1 MARRRKKNASLKID
15 DNTQVLQRI
24 IPGVLLI
31 GAAGLGIIFLFALDN
46 GVLGDALARG
56 LRKAFGLGSA
66 SLYLLMAVA
75 GVTLMGGKKGEMF
88 WRLSGLFLIWLGLE
102 GILHLNASAGSS
114 QAEIMELGRSG
125 QGGGML
131 GAVLVDGSVGAIGA
145 AGSYFIFAFLMAV
158 GVLVAGRAAAVGAAR
173 SFYNVLRGQWQT
185 AGTALRQ
192 RRAVTAGQAAEPKK
206 AETKKKPV
214 FEKQERPAARDAA
227 AVKPFYQVVRAEE
240 AAAKE
245 TPTGAGERS
254 GEEFLPAEETAGREY
269 EYVLPPLSLLERTPA
284 PAGSGSE
291 DLAGNVAM
299 LEKTLQSFG
308 IESKIVCVTQGPAI
322 TRYEL
327 QPAAGVKIS
336 RIAGLADDI
345 AMNLSAASVR
355 IEAPIP
361 GKAVVGIEVPNKETG
376 AVFFREMLEGAAFQQ
391 TPGKLTLALG
401 KDIAG
406 AHVLGDLTQMPHL
419 LIAGAP
425 GSGKSVCINSI
436 IASILY
442 KSRPEEVKLLLI
454 DPKRVEMANY
464 EGVPHLVAPVVVEA
478 DKAASALKWVVR
490 EMESRYELFAAC
502 GERNIAGYNAA
513 RAKERETANAA
524 MENAATDGGG
534 ETALRPELPFIV
546 TIIDELAD
554 LMMVTPADVEDAICR
569 MAQMGR
575 AAGVHLIVATQRPS
589 VNVVT
594 GLIKANVPSRI
605 AFAVSSQ
612 VDSRTIL
619 DAGGAEKLLGKG
631 DMLYRP
637 LGRHKPVRVQGC
649 FIADAEVNRLVDH
662 VKSQA
667 VPEYREILAEDAAG
681 AKQDT
686 EPGDQLFAEAAMIF
700 IELNVASTSL
710 LQRKLRIG
718 YSRAARLVDLLE
730 EKKVIGSYDGSKSR
744 AVLMTAGQFEQIYGA
759 RNGG

>member
-1 MARRRKKNASLKID
+1 MKID

-24 IPGVLLI
+24 IPGILLI
-31 GAAGLGIIFLFALDN
+31 GAAGLGFIFLFALDN

-66 SLYLLMAVA
+66 SLYILMAVA

-88 WRLSGLFLIWLGLE
+88 WRLSGLFLVWLGLE

-125 QGGGML
+125 LGGGML

-173 SFYNVLRGQWQT
+173 SFCHVLRGQWQT

-192 RRAVTAGQAAEPKK
+192 RRAVTAGRAAEPKK

-214 FEKQERPAARDAA
+214 FEQKERPAARDPET
-227 AVKPFYQVVRAEE
+227 VKPFYQVVRAEE
-240 AAAKE
+240 AAAAE
-245 TPTGAGERS
+245 TSAGAPERS
-254 GEEFLPAEETAGREY
+254 GEDFLPAEREY
-269 EYVLPPLSLLERTPA
+269 ALPPLSLLERTPA
-284 PAGSGSE
+284 PAVSASD
-291 DLAGNVAM
+291 DLAENVAM
-299 LEKTLQSFG
+299 LEKTLRSFG
-308 IESKIVCVTQGPAI
+308 IESKVVCVTQGPAI

-361 GKAVVGIEVPNKETG
+361 GKAVVGIEVPNKETST
-376 AVFFREMLEGAAFQQ
+376 VSFREMLEGAAFQQ
-391 TPGKLTLALG
+391 TPGKLTLVLG

-425 GSGKSVCINSI
+425 GSGKSVCINAI

-513 RAKERETANAA
+513 RAKEREKASAA
-524 MENAATDGGG
+524 MENAAESDEG
-534 ETALRPELPFIV
+534 ETAFGSELPFIV

-649 FIADAEVNRLVDH
+649 FIADSEVNRLVDH

-667 VPEYREILAEDAAG
+667 VPEYREILTDEPG
-681 AKQDT
+681 SQQGP